1 MHNKLFTGAVSPRYQ
16 QYVIDLNEHVP
27 LKMDHTL
34 TETMEEKIYILED
47 NTCQHKLSEIEN
59 RENKEI
65 KYRENREIGN
75 KIDCIK
81 CCSWEYIYDNPCCC
95 CSLPIIIFILLCFKI
110 LILTILIYWTHGFW
124 LVKLPDYSNYSIK
137 MWLRTK
143 NYKTFCIIRAFVISD
158 PLNYMSAVKGLEIQN
173 SIGMEKTTGLISFF
187 AFFSSCQIAKCKFQ
201 ILLSFKKIP
210 VKSQRSFIRLSS
222 FSDFFLTSWIYRR
235 LCFKA
240 KTGKLSVFKK
250 IVKLLRHNFFLL
262 VAKKLTLSKT

>member
-1 MHNKLFTGAVSPRYQ
+1 MHNKLFTGAVPPRYQ

-124 LVKLPDYSNYSIK
+124 IVKLPDYSNHSIK
-137 MWLRTK
+137 MWL
-143 NYKTFCIIRAFVISD
+143 KTT
-158 PLNYMSAVKGLEIQN
+158 NYMSIPYFEIQN
-173 SIGMEKTTGLISFF
+173 SLGMAKPRVWFLYSPFF
-187 AFFSSCQIAKCKFQ
+187 RHVRLKNANFK

-222 FSDFFLTSWIYRR
+222 FNDFFLTSWIYRR

-250 IVKLLRHNFFLL
+250 IMKPLRHKFFLS
-262 VAKKLTLSKT
+262 VAKKLTPSKT